1 MEPNDIL
8 SLKIKVG
15 VLNLLFLVA
24 ALVKELP
31 DTGYRILSWFFSCF
45 LQFTVKR
52 FHIFKA
58 MVIQKVVRI
67 TLY

>member
-31 DTGYRILSWFFSCF
+31 DTGYRILSWFFF
-45 LQFTVKR
+45 LLFAIYCEKIS
-52 FHIFKA
+52 H
-58 MVIQKVVRI
+58 
-67 TLY
+67 L